1 MIIVADSGS
10 TKTDWAIVGDEVRRV
25 QSIGLNPFFFTDEAL
40 GQTIYDAL
48 KSVDADQVRGIYFY
62 GSGCGLESN
71 KERLRVCFRR
81 FFPKADEIVVD
92 TDLVGAAIALFGKEK
107 GIACIL
113 GTGAN
118 AGIYDGKTI
127 VKTPLSL
134 GYMLGDNGSG
144 SVLGLELVKLYLH
157 GFLSQEVAKDLEE
170 NYDVE
175 YKNILDCVYKKDR
188 PNKYF
193 ASYSPFVAKHQD
205 KEPIKGMLEEQFSE
219 FFRYFILPFQK
230 EGKMPV
236 RIIGSVGYYYRPI
249 IEREAAKHGIEID
262 KIALKPIDLLIEHH
276 SGKKASV

>member
-48 KSVDADQVRGIYFY
+48 KTV
-62 GSGCGLESN
+62 
-71 KERLRVCFRR
+71 LRVCFRR

-230 EGKMPV
+230 ANFP
-236 RIIGSVGYYYRPI
+236 
-249 IEREAAKHGIEID
+249 
-262 KIALKPIDLLIEHH
+262 
-276 SGKKASV
+276 SG